1 MNRDLQEIK
10 AGLAQVRATLVL
22 LEQFIAEY
30 EARTVNIL
38 PAEDVQF
45 YRASDDEVI
54 EGAGIGEVTSLN
66 QTIREA
72 AQQLVPQQLPTA

>member
-1 MNRDLQEIK
+1 MNRDLKEIK
-10 AGLAQVRATLVL
+10 QGLAQVRAALTL

-38 PAEDVQF
+38 PCEDVKL

-66 QTIREA
+66 QAIHQA
-72 AQQLVPQQLPTA
+72 AQQLAPA

>member
-22 LEQFIAEY
+22 LEKFIAEY

-38 PAEDVQF
+38 PAEDVKF

-54 EGAGIGEVTSLN
+54 EGAGVGEVTSLN
-66 QTIREA
+66 QTIREV

>member
-10 AGLAQVRATLVL
+10 QGLAQVRATLNL
-22 LEQFIAEY
+22 LEKFIAEY

-38 PAEDVQF
+38 PCEDVKF
-45 YRASDDEVI
+45 YNASDDEVI

-66 QTIREA
+66 QAIHQT
-72 AQQLVPQQLPTA
+72 AQDLASA